1 MKRKGESI
9 VYCNE
14 KRENE
19 QNDETE
25 SESKSVMHER
35 RIERNDS
42 KFAAD
47 EDVCI

>member
-1 MKRKGESI
+1 MKKI
-9 VYCNE
+9 VNLI
-14 KRENE
+14 KMSS
-19 QNDETE
+19 DKTE
-25 SESKSVMHER
+25 SERKSVMHER